1 MSGNGTVGDVLLKI
15 ECDNRRMLRS
25 LIDIQMETAK
35 ITGNSTSTNC
45 PNCGAPITGPFC
57 EYCGTIF
64 DSDYSQRI
72 SKRRYNDELYNRTMG
87 TLESYSHKL
96 EFASE
101 EVDCINTMMRIANL
115 TASEARRLRGI

>member
-1 MSGNGTVGDVLLKI
+1 MSDNRTVGDILSKM
-15 ECDNRRMLRS
+15 ECDNRRMLKS

-35 ITGNSTSTNC
+35 ITGNSDRTNC

-72 SKRRYNDELYNRTMG
+72 SKRRHNDELYNRTMG

-96 EFASE
+96 EFTSE
-101 EVDCINTMMRIANL
+101 EVDHINAMMRIANL